1 MMCTCG
7 GSRKRG
13 AHRRRKVQIRL
24 PNPGTAQT
32 FCIYE
37 SQAHASRPSVLLS
50 FGLAGRALQYR
61 RYNAVDLSDLG
72 ATRQPHGL

>member
-7 GSRKRG
+7 GSRKRELTNDTRFRSG
-13 AHRRRKVQIRL
+13 YRTLGQPK
-24 PNPGTAQT
+24 
-32 FCIYE
+32 
-37 SQAHASRPSVLLS
+37 PSAYMSPKHMLTGLLS

-61 RYNAVDLSDLG
+61 RYNPVDLFDMG